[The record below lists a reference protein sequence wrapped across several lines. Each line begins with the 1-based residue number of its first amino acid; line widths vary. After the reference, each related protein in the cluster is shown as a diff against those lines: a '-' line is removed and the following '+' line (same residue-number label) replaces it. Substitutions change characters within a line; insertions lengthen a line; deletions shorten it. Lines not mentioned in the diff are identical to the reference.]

1 MKTIKLLALLT
12 LTASFTTLSALAQ
25 AQPDYGPAV
34 KLEQAKKVLA
44 AAEAEA
50 RDNNWNVVIS
60 IVDPGGHLV
69 LMQRMDN
76 TQFGSVEI
84 ARQKAWT
91 AAAFRRSTKVFQDI
105 VAGGGEGLRL
115 LKLEGAS
122 PIEGGLPIVHEGK
135 IIGAIGVSGV
145 TSAQDGIIA
154 KAGVEALQ

>member
-12 LTASFTTLSALAQ
+12 FTASFTGFFALAQ
-25 AQPDYGPAV
+25 DYGPAI

-44 AAEAEA
+44 AAEKKA
-50 RDNNWNVVIS
+50 RENNWNVVIS

-69 LMQRMDN
+69 LMQRMDD

-105 VAGGGEGLRL
+105 VASGGEGLRL

-122 PIEGGLPIVHEGK
+122 PIEGGLPLVHEGK

-154 KAGVEALQ
+154 QAGVESLQ